1 MSNHVYIVI
10 NRKWKSIF
18 WIFNSKNHFF
28 FTVGR
33 IVSDHKSR
41 KKEEK
46 KSFDFE
52 LKRLFLLGFFS
63 RALKSKAIARYGKW
77 EDQIRLSLAITKHR
91 NKTYCIIIIFKTILS
106 MLNATKWFYCNE
118 GKTKR
123 TLSVLKKLLARS
135 YYIT

>member
-1 MSNHVYIVI
+1 MKFQLEGNQLEI
-10 NRKWKSIF
+10 NNLIF
-18 WIFNSKNHFF
+18 CIFKTCEYEQSCLYSYKQEVKIYL

-46 KSFDFE
+46 NHSILNWNVYFCWV
-52 LKRLFLLGFFS
+52 FFS

-91 NKTYCIIIIFKTILS
+91 NKTYCISFLKLYLACW
-106 MLNATKWFYCNE
+106 MLQSDSIVTRVK
-118 GKTKR
+118 
-123 TLSVLKKLLARS
+123 LKEH
-135 YYIT
+135 

>member
-18 WIFNSKNHFF
+18 WIFNSKYHFF

-46 KSFDFE
+46 SHSILNWNVYFCWI
-52 LKRLFLLGFFS
+52 FFS

-91 NKTYCIIIIFKTILS
+91 NKTYCISFLKLYLACW
-106 MLNATKWFYCNE
+106 MLQSDSIVT
-118 GKTKR
+118 R
-123 TLSVLKKLLARS
+123 TLCVLKNFLHDP
-135 YYIT
+135 IT

>member
-46 KSFDFE
+46 SHSILNWNVYFCWV
-52 LKRLFLLGFFS
+52 FFS

-123 TLSVLKKLLARS
+123 TLTVLKNFLHDP
-135 YYIT
+135 IT